1 VAVACGVLA
10 ALAALT
16 RPDGLIYVAAYPLA
30 VLTLLRWRE
39 WVRSLVAMVV
49 SVVGFLLPYGAYL
62 LWRVT
67 TFGALLPNTAVAKA
81 QGLPSLAD
89 LTRPSVLVDHV
100 GWWSVLLAGVLVVAA
115 LCVRSPASSRSV
127 FAVLLVPLV
136 LAVAAFAV
144 LEPDW
149 MPLFRFATPVWP
161 LGTVAAVVA
170 AARVL
175 PRLGRVPL
183 TAAVAV
189 ATVAVVAAVTV
200 WVPITRT
207 FRAGPTVPMC
217 VVAQN
222 TGLSF
227 DGYAAQLGL
236 RTGTL
241 VAPDIGGAALTSR
254 LRIVDLAG
262 LADKQVARFWAA
274 DDMAGLRTYLFEVVR
289 PDFIT
294 SHSGWS
300 RHTGL
305 TADPRL
311 AAGYVLVSAPSTT
324 PSNDEWVRRDLVAR
338 PGQLAELRAFARTVV
353 KPADDRARS
362 QPRGSCGDTLR
373 VR

>member
-1 VAVACGVLA
+1 VGGVLA
-10 ALAALT
+10 
-16 RPDGLIYVAAYPLA
+16 
-30 VLTLLRWRE
+30 
-39 WVRSLVAMVV
+39 VV
-49 SVVGFLLPYGAYL
+49 
-62 LWRVT
+62 
-67 TFGALLPNTAVAKA
+67 
-81 QGLPSLAD
+81 
-89 LTRPSVLVDHV
+89 VLVRPV
-100 GWWSVLLAGVLVVAA
+100 PQRAA
-115 LCVRSPASSRSV
+115 
-127 FAVLLVPLV
+127 FAVLLVPFV
-136 LAVAAFAV
+136 LAVAAFAI

-149 MPLFRFATPVWP
+149 MPLYRFATPVWP
-161 LGTVAAVVA
+161 LGIVAAVA
-170 AARVL
+170 AAAIAL
-175 PRLGRVPL
+175 PGLGR
-183 TAAVAV
+183 AV
-189 ATVAVVAAVTV
+189 VVAALAVLTV
-200 WVPITRT
+200 AGAASVGSWVPVD
-207 FRAGPTVPMC
+207 RAFAAHPTVPMC